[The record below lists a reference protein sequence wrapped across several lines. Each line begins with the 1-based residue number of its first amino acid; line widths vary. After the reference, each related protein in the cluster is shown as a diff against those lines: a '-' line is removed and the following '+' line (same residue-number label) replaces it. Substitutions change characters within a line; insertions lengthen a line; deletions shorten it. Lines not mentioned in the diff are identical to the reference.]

1 MNLKERVRMTARLV
15 WAIAGFSLLIP
26 IMPLHLEAHH
36 SFAAVFDEKAT
47 VKLQGTV
54 TKLEWMNPHIWFY
67 LEVKDENGG
76 AVKWQCEGAN
86 PNTLLRQGW
95 TRDSLKVGASVEVEG
110 WRARNGT
117 NTCNARSVVVD
128 GKRLF
133 AASSS
138 GQ

>member
-1 MNLKERVRMTARLV
+1 MTARLV
-15 WAIAGFSLLIP
+15 WAFAGFSLVVTV
-26 IMPLHLEAHH
+26 MPLHLQAHH
-36 SFAAVFDEKAT
+36 SFAAVFDDKAP
-47 VKLQGTV
+47 VQLKGTV
-54 TKLEWMNPHIWFY
+54 TKMEWMNPHIWFY
-67 LEVKDENGG
+67 IDVKDERGG
-76 AVKWQCEGAN
+76 VAKWQCEGAN

-95 TRDSLKVGASVEVEG
+95 TRDSLKVGAVVDVDG

-128 GKRLF
+128 GKKLF